1 MRNVKS
7 GNIAWK
13 ARLGCGSKLPLFKL
27 KPAVMLTVAY
37 LCVCALLLASRE
49 LKDELG
55 RTVRLPDHPQRVVC
69 LAPSLTETVYALGLG
84 DAVVGVT
91 DFTDDPP
98 EARTKPSVG
107 GLTDASLEKIVS
119 LHPDLVLAMGAL
131 NREETVNDLERVGI
145 PVFVVNAQGLQ
156 GILESIVHL
165 GNALNCPNDAER
177 LVKRLESK
185 RAAVAVRVAGRPS
198 LKVLVVIWYDPV
210 VTAGSGSYITDVISA
225 AGGQSA
231 TADLAQPWPQI
242 SLEQVVRR
250 APDFLLL
257 VRGAHGG
264 ITEQDLA
271 AHAGW
276 DQLAAVRNH
285 HIIYMDERLFRPSPV
300 VFDALESLAKQLH
313 PEAF

>member
-1 MRNVKS
+1 MGVR
-7 GNIAWK
+7 IL
-13 ARLGCGSKLPLFKL
+13 RIL
-27 KPAVMLTVAY
+27 KPVIILVVAY
-37 LCVCALLLASRE
+37 LFVCGPLLGSRD

-55 RTVRLPDHPQRVVC
+55 RTVHLPEHPQRVVC

-84 DAVVGVT
+84 DVVVGVT
-91 DFTDDPP
+91 DFTDYPP
-98 EARTKPSVG
+98 AARTKPSVG
-107 GLTDASLEKIVS
+107 GLDNASVEKIVS
-119 LHPDLVLAMGAL
+119 LHPDLVLSLGVI
-131 NREETVNDLERVGI
+131 NREETVDEVERVGI
-145 PVFVVNAQGLQ
+145 PVFVVNPQGLH
-156 GILESIVHL
+156 GILASIQHV
-165 GNALNCPNDAER
+165 GDALNRSDEARRLIIHLEEQRRSISARVER
-177 LVKRLESK
+177 L
-185 RAAVAVRVAGRPS
+185 ARP
-198 LKVLVVIWYDPV
+198 KVLVVIWYDPV
-210 VTAGSGSYITDVISA
+210 VTAGSGSYITDVIFG

-242 SLEQVVRR
+242 SLEEVVRR

-276 DQLAAVRNH
+276 DRLIAVRNH